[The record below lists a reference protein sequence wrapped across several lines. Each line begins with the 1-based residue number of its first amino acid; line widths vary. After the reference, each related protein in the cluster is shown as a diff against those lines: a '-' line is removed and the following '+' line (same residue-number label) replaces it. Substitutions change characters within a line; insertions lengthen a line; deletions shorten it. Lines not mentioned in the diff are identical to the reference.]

1 MGKETVNSET
11 SSVTGLQGRRK
22 AIQDSLT
29 EIWATVLRVSHV
41 DKRANFF
48 EIGGDSLK
56 AMEVISRVRE
66 ILQIDLTLISFFE
79 DPTVEHLTEVL
90 AGTRSD
96 LEFTLANIWA
106 QVLGQQRVDKDANFF
121 EIGGDSL
128 KAMEVI
134 SRVSEVL
141 HTDVP
146 LITFFEEPTV
156 RHLAEVLSSKQ
167 ESTADHLARIWQ
179 EVLHVPNVENNANFF
194 DLGGDSL
201 KAMEVI
207 VRVNETLQVDLPLIA
222 FFAEPT
228 VAHLAT
234 LVDDLAASGTT
245 PPITHVVSR
254 SQFPLSHSQQVF
266 WLLEQQNPETGIYNK
281 PRVFRIRGR
290 VDAAV
295 MERSLNELRQR
306 HEVLRVRFV
315 SDVDGPV
322 QIVDDGGALE
332 YVFTDLS
339 DLEPVARQIT
349 AMKLALET
357 VRKPLDLANGEVQR
371 ARLVRFADDEFLLC
385 ISEHHVVNDGFTGS
399 ILLEELRAIYDAFAD
414 GGPNPLPPL
423 ELHYTD
429 YAVWEQQWMQGKRLA
444 DEMAYWRE
452 ALETAP
458 KSLDVP
464 TDFAPPGDAD
474 RSGRLRCLTISPELL
489 QSLRSFAQ
497 ANGTTQFTVMSAALR
512 VLLYRWSGQKDF
524 LLGTTASNRSRSG
537 TERMP
542 GPFVNP
548 LPLRNPVDGSPIA
561 ESRKGRCHGGI
572 CSPGLPVREDRG
584 GSEPGTHQR
593 GQSAVQCWAGDGEF
607 PGDRTEGPLFRSRLS
622 QFRSRSFA
630 ARPALHCS
638 REAGRTATLVRVQ
651 ERTLPARN
659 S

>member
-106 QVLGQQRVDKDANFF
+106 QVLGQQ
-121 EIGGDSL
+121 
-128 KAMEVI
+128 
-134 SRVSEVL
+134 
-141 HTDVP
+141 
-146 LITFFEEPTV
+146 
-156 RHLAEVLSSKQ
+156 
-167 ESTADHLARIWQ
+167 
-179 EVLHVPNVENNANFF
+179 HVEKNANFF

-207 VRVNETLQVDLPLIA
+207 VRVNQTLQVDLPLIA

-234 LVDDLAASGTT
+234 VVDDLAASGTT
-245 PPITHVVSR
+245 PPITRVVSR

-306 HEVLRVRFV
+306 HEILRVRFV

-399 ILLEELRAIYDAFAD
+399 ILLEELGAIYDAFAD

-444 DEMAYWRE
+444 DEMAYWRD

-464 TDFAPPGDAD
+464 TDFAPTGEAD
-474 RSGRLRCLTISPELL
+474 RCGRLRCLTISPELL
-489 QSLRSFAQ
+489 QSLR
-497 ANGTTQFTVMSAALR
+497 
-512 VLLYRWSGQKDF
+512 
-524 LLGTTASNRSRSG
+524 
-537 TERMP
+537 
-542 GPFVNP
+542 
-548 LPLRNPVDGSPIA
+548 
-561 ESRKGRCHGGI
+561 
-572 CSPGLPVREDRG
+572 
-584 GSEPGTHQR
+584 
-593 GQSAVQCWAGDGEF
+593 
-607 PGDRTEGPLFRSRLS
+607 
-622 QFRSRSFA
+622 
-630 ARPALHCS
+630 
-638 REAGRTATLVRVQ
+638 
-651 ERTLPARN
+651 
-659 S
+659 